1 MRAGGGPSEKRMGA
15 RRDRAYLRRVFSAVT
30 PLIDDAIRILAF
42 LILAGKVLTLL
53 HVVVED
59 LRRFRIS
66 NRSVLILLGLFALW
80 SLLQWNGQAFLG
92 HVLFGAVM
100 FGLLLLM
107 YRFRMMGGGD
117 VKLLGVAFLWLGAQ
131 ASAVFTVAMAASTLL
146 YVITAK
152 LGLLPARPSD
162 KGYRIPF
169 GPSIATAWIITVFV
183 VGLP

>member
-1 MRAGGGPSEKRMGA
+1 MRAGAGSPEKRMGA
-15 RRDRAYLRRVFSAVT
+15 RRDRAYVRRVFSAVH
-30 PLIDDAIRILAF
+30 PLIDGFVQILAF

-80 SLLQWNGQAFLG
+80 SLLHRDGAAFLG

-131 ASAVFTVAMAASTLL
+131 ASAVFTVAMAASTLF
-146 YVITAK
+146 YVIAAK

-169 GPSIATAWIITVFV
+169 GPSIATGWIITVFIV
-183 VGLP
+183 SPP